1 MSGLATLVSYDPANS
16 HSLPAA
22 VILFIFAVT
31 SGSIQGW
38 ATAYVLAPLIISVL
52 LLIAF
57 FVWEAHIDENDAAM
71 YVLPS
76 PFHLAQ
82 MLMFFLQSAIA
93 METSECTSPRGRCLT
108 TLLLVDHRFHPGHCM
123 V

>member
-1 MSGLATLVSYDPANS
+1 M
-16 HSLPAA
+16 
-22 VILFIFAVT
+22 ILFIFAVT

-57 FVWEAHIDENDAAM
+57 FVWEAHIDEIDASM
-71 YVLPS
+71 YVLSS
-76 PFHLAQ
+76 PLHLA
-82 MLMFFLQSAIA
+82 MVLMFFLQSAIV
-93 METSECTSPRGRCLT
+93 METSECTSPRSRRLT
-108 TLLLVDHRFHPGHCM
+108 TLLLVDHHFYPGYYM

>member
-1 MSGLATLVSYDPANS
+1 M
-16 HSLPAA
+16 
-22 VILFIFAVT
+22 ILFIFAVT

-57 FVWEAHIDENDAAM
+57 FVWEAYIDEIDAAM
-71 YVLPS
+71 YAPFS
-76 PFHLAQ
+76 PFHLATI
-82 MLMFFLQSAIA
+82 LMFCLQSAIA
-93 METSECTSPRGRCLT
+93 METPKCTSPCGPCLT
-108 TLLLVDHRFHPGHCM
+108 TLLLVDRRFDAGHYM

>member
-1 MSGLATLVSYDPANS
+1 M
-16 HSLPAA
+16 
-22 VILFIFAVT
+22 ILFIFAVT

-57 FVWEAHIDENDAAM
+57 FVWEAHIDEADAAM
-71 YVLPS
+71 YVLSS
-76 PFHLAQ
+76 PFHLPM
-82 MLMFFLQSAIA
+82 MLMFCLQSAIA
-93 METSECTSPRGRCLT
+93 MEAFECTSPRGRCLT
-108 TLLLVDHRFHPGHCM
+108 TLLLVGHHFHPGHRM